1 MGRQLRLLRHR
12 LVLEPLPICAMA
24 HRLRAPYKLPRL
36 QERDFR
42 SRLALSPWRQSTAT
56 RHLGVQQYQIRL
68 STTAIPPRQET
79 ALAKQTSGLGS
90 LPLTWP
96 HKGWDDKVVLEVVP
110 SHREP
115 RTLSDKIAW
124 RAIRLCR

>member
-1 MGRQLRLLRHR
+1 
-12 LVLEPLPICAMA
+12 MA

-36 QERDFR
+36 QERDLR
-42 SRLALSPWRQSTAT
+42 SRLALSPYQSTT
-56 RHLGVQQYQIRL
+56 LRHLGAQQHQIRL
-68 STTAIPPRQET
+68 STTAIPQRQEI
-79 ALAKQTSGLGS
+79 ALGKQTSGLAS

-124 RAIRLCR
+124 RAIRLCRWVLEASLFTCLFFD